1 MWDEKTKAW
10 LKAEQE
16 AATAEIE
23 VARIGQGAADPHVA
37 ELFRQARRLRDEADR
52 LFRERRAGPHNRLDP
67 LDRFRNRG

>member
-23 VARIGQGAADPHVA
+23 VARIGQGAADPGAA
-37 ELFRQARRLRDEADR
+37 ELFRHARQLREEADR
-52 LFRERRAGPHNRLDP
+52 LFREMRAGRQNRLDP
-67 LDRFRNRG
+67 IDRFRNRE